1 MSIGKNIFFDFM
13 KMSELYYVY
22 GLTNMLYSWVKV
34 VYIHIDFMFD
44 ENNVKERCFVACI
57 RWEEKRRGK
66 NIEYVKRY
74 EIFTSESWII
84 DKR

>member
-1 MSIGKNIFFDFM
+1 M

-57 RWEEKRRGK
+57 R
-66 NIEYVKRY
+66 
-74 EIFTSESWII
+74 
-84 DKR
+84 